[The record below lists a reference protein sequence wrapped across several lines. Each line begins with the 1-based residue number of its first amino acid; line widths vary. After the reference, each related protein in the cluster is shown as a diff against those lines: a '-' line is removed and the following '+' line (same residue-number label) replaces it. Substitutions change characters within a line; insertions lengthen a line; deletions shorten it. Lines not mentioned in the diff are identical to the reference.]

1 MKYIEILAKMQCP
14 VSDLKIKKKKNVLEE
29 GTAFK

>member
-14 VSDLKIKKKKNVLEE
+14 VSDLKIKKKNVFWKE
-29 GTAFK
+29 G